1 MSIEI
6 NNCKLIHGD
15 CIDFLKNFDGKADV
29 VITDPPYFYN
39 DYSKGNAG
47 FDESQKNI
55 DFIKNI
61 SMGFD
66 VDIVFNLIKK
76 KQEKINIFCFCN
88 DLLLPE
94 IIGWGKK
101 NKKYQVNV
109 LVWEKGGRPF
119 GGTYLHNVEF
129 IVHIRES
136 GSHFGGQYKSRI
148 FKHLSKREWGHP
160 TEKPVIL
167 LRKLIE
173 YGSYE
178 NDTVLDIF
186 MGSASLGE
194 ACIDMNRNFIGVEK
208 DKEIFDLAV
217 KRIKTVSSQGVL
229 AL

>member
-119 GGTYLHNVEF
+119 GETYLHNVEF
-129 IVHIRES
+129 ILSNLTILEC
-136 GSHFGGQYKSRI
+136 KSYI
-148 FKHLSKREWGHP
+148 
-160 TEKPVIL
+160 
-167 LRKLIE
+167 
-173 YGSYE
+173 
-178 NDTVLDIF
+178 
-186 MGSASLGE
+186 
-194 ACIDMNRNFIGVEK
+194 
-208 DKEIFDLAV
+208 
-217 KRIKTVSSQGVL
+217 
-229 AL
+229 